1 MKKKL
6 NHTKWRLNIAIFI
19 FAWIQLFLM
28 EAYQLKEIFLSIIQ
42 LLYRY
47 PPSLIAGHAE
57 NTPVRGIL

>member
-28 EAYQLKEIFLSIIQ
+28 EAYQLEEIFVNIVADDL
-42 LLYRY
+42 
-47 PPSLIAGHAE
+47 PS
-57 NTPVRGIL
+57 TYDF